1 MNATPALAEEF
12 EENRQHLAGVA
23 FRLLGSRQDAEDAV
37 QEAWFRL
44 ERTDR
49 SSIDNLRAWLT
60 TVVSRVSLDLL
71 RSRAA
76 RREEPD
82 GEALVESLSGDGAG
96 VAAAGRG
103 GRSADPT
110 ADPEARAELAD
121 SVSVALL
128 VVLESLGPS
137 ERLSFVL
144 HDLFGVPFDEI
155 AGVLDTSPAAARQ
168 LASRARRRVHG
179 GDPSEPSPSDPLHRE
194 VVTAFLDAAQGGDLG
209 RLVELLHP
217 EAVLRSDTAAAAMGS
232 PALVGGGSEVADF
245 FCGKAKAARRVL
257 VDGAPAAVWSLHGVP
272 KVAFLFTLDD
282 ATGQITA
289 IDLVADPDRLATFTI
304 ETMRRTPTPD

>member
-12 EENRQHLAGVA
+12 EENRDHLGRVA
-23 FRLLGSRQDAEDAV
+23 LRLLGSPEDAEDAV
-37 QEAWFRL
+37 QETWFRL

-71 RSRAA
+71 RSRSA
-76 RREEPD
+76 RREHPD
-82 GEALVESLSGDGAG
+82 GEAVVESLSADGSAG
-96 VAAAGRG
+96 AAAGAGRG
-103 GRSADPT
+103 PAD
-110 ADPEARAELAD
+110 AADAGGDPEARAELAD

-137 ERLSFVL
+137 ERLAFVL
-144 HDLFGVPFDEI
+144 HDLFAVPFEEI
-155 AGVLDTSPAAARQ
+155 AGVLGTSSAAARQ

-179 GDPSEPSPSDPLHRE
+179 GDPAGPSPSDPAHRE

-217 EAVLRSDTAAAAMGS
+217 DAVLRPDAVAAGMGS
-232 PALVGGGSEVADF
+232 PALAGGSELANF
-245 FCGKAKAARRVL
+245 FCGSAKAARRVF
-257 VDGAPAAVWSLHGVP
+257 VDGAPAALWSLHGVP
-272 KVAFLFTLDD
+272 KVAFLFTVDD

-289 IDLVADPDRLATFTI
+289 IDLVGDPERLATFSI
-304 ETMRRTPTPD
+304 ETMRRTPD

>member
-12 EENRQHLAGVA
+12 EENRDHLARVA
-23 FRLLGSRQDAEDAV
+23 MRLLGSPEDAEDAV

-49 SSIDNLRAWLT
+49 GSIDNLRAWLT

-71 RSRAA
+71 RSRSA

-82 GEALVESLSGDGAG
+82 GEAVVESLGASASGDSA
-96 VAAAGRG
+96 
-103 GRSADPT
+103 ADP
-110 ADPEARAELAD
+110 AARAELAD

-137 ERLSFVL
+137 ERLAFVL
-144 HDLFGVPFDEI
+144 HDLFAIPFDEV
-155 AGVLDTSPAAARQ
+155 ASVLDTSPAAARQ

-179 GDPSEPSPSDPLHRE
+179 GDPTGPSPSDPAHRE
-194 VVTAFLDAAQGGDLG
+194 VVTAFLDASQGGDLT

-217 EAVLRSDTAAAAMGS
+217 DAVLRSDVAAAAMGS

-304 ETMRRTPTPD
+304 ESMARTRTLAD